1 MAASEA
7 QLRANRKYL
16 KKQDNI
22 QLRVP
27 SGEKAII
34 AKHAAKTGESLNS
47 FIRRAIAE
55 TMKRDETTE
64 P

>member
-1 MAASEA
+1 MATSEA

-27 SGEKAII
+27 SGEKTII
-34 AKHAAKTGESLNS
+34 AEHAATTGESLNG

-55 TMKRDETTE
+55 TMVRDQSTK
-64 P
+64 